1 MLLAATTPPRLATL
15 ILLSALAVL
24 SLNMFLPSL
33 AHIAAE
39 YRADYGLVNLSIA
52 GYAAMTAVLQLVMGP
67 LSDRW
72 GRRPVALA
80 VLAAF
85 VAASLGCALAPDI
98 ATFLAFRMAQ
108 AAVISGYTI
117 SLAVIRDTA
126 PPQRAAS
133 LMGYLATGWAVAPM
147 LGPLLGGA
155 LDEAFGWRA
164 SFWTFVALGS
174 GVFALCWRDLGE
186 TRPPRDTAGF
196 ETPGRGYPEL
206 LGSRRFWG
214 YSLCMAFAVGSFY
227 IFLGG
232 APLAAA
238 RFGLSPALLGIAI
251 GSSTAGFILGS
262 FLAGRLAARRSLTTM
277 MIAGRLVACAGLAA
291 GLALLALGAVSVATV
306 FGPAVFMGL
315 GNGLTFP
322 SANAG
327 ALSVRPAL
335 AGSAAG
341 LSGALTVAGGAL
353 LSAIAGALLSA
364 DNAAPVML
372 ALMLLAS
379 LASLAAALAVRRID
393 EREAQRRS
401 PTVSAA

>member
-1 MLLAATTPPRLATL
+1 
-15 ILLSALAVL
+15 
-24 SLNMFLPSL
+24 
-33 AHIAAE
+33 
-39 YRADYGLVNLSIA
+39 
-52 GYAAMTAVLQLVMGP
+52 
-67 LSDRW
+67 
-72 GRRPVALA
+72 
-80 VLAAF
+80 
-85 VAASLGCALAPDI
+85 
-98 ATFLAFRMAQ
+98 
-108 AAVISGYTI
+108 
-117 SLAVIRDTA
+117 
-126 PPQRAAS
+126 
-133 LMGYLATGWAVAPM
+133 
-147 LGPLLGGA
+147 
-155 LDEAFGWRA
+155 
-164 SFWTFVALGS
+164 
-174 GVFALCWRDLGE
+174 
-186 TRPPRDTAGF
+186 
-196 ETPGRGYPEL
+196 
-206 LGSRRFWG
+206 
-214 YSLCMAFAVGSFY
+214 
-227 IFLGG
+227 
-232 APLAAA
+232 
-238 RFGLSPALLGIAI
+238 
-251 GSSTAGFILGS
+251 
-262 FLAGRLAARRSLTTM
+262 M